1 MHVRGVAPGFITHA
15 CQDPGREFSNL
26 TFGLRPSYDSAY
38 AQTLMPYARRG
49 GSRGADALVTGWA
62 GNFELVGSALLA
74 PPQPTER
81 RNCWSRSVNP
91 GAAATKCPAPG
102 ATSRSAFRAVA
113 SVGLNVIQ
121 RQLGHAN
128 LGVTSV
134 YLQGI
139 DSAEVIEAV
148 HSRQPPMISAAAAR
162 ER

>member
-1 MHVRGVAPGFITHA
+1 M
-15 CQDPGREFSNL
+15 
-26 TFGLRPSYDSAY
+26 
-38 AQTLMPYARRG
+38 
-49 GSRGADALVTGWA
+49 
-62 GNFELVGSALLA
+62 
-74 PPQPTER
+74 
-81 RNCWSRSVNP
+81 NP

-148 HSRQPPMISAAAAR
+148 HSRRPPMISATAPPAR
-162 ER
+162 SSIFDPKKNDVAPRRSGFNKAIAGCWGSKGVEDGTPLIPTSAHI